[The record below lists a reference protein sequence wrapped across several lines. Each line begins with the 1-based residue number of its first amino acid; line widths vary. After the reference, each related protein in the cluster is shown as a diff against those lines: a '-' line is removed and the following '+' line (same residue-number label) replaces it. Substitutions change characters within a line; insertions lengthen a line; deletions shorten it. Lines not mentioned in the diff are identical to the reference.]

1 MVDGEEW
8 LSDETMDESD
18 WYTTDV
24 ATLGDRL
31 VALREQAQ
39 LSQADLARKLGVK
52 KSTLVAWEEDRNEP
66 RANRLQ
72 MLSGIL
78 GVSLK
83 WLLTGEGDE
92 VEIDADPQAA
102 VDVALLSEIR
112 EIRAQLLSATNR
124 LALLEKRLRKG
135 SE

>member
-8 LSDETMDESD
+8 LSDEAMDESD

-78 GVSLK
+78 GVSL
-83 WLLTGEGDE
+83 LLASAQP
-92 VEIDADPQAA
+92 VRAP
-102 VDVALLSEIR
+102 
-112 EIRAQLLSATNR
+112 RAQAE
-124 LALLEKRLRKG
+124 AA
-135 SE
+135 

>member
-1 MVDGEEW
+1 MVDSNEW
-8 LSDETMDESD
+8 HSDEAIEESQ
-18 WYTTDV
+18 WYSTEV

-39 LSQADLARKLGVK
+39 LSQADLSRKLGVK

-92 VEIDADPQAA
+92 VDFNADPQDAI
-102 VDVALLSEIR
+102 DVAMLTEIR
-112 EIRAQLLSATNR
+112 EIRAQLLASTNR
-124 LALLEKRLRKG
+124 LAYLEKRLRKG

>member
-1 MVDGEEW
+1 
-8 LSDETMDESD
+8 
-18 WYTTDV
+18 
-24 ATLGDRL
+24 
-31 VALREQAQ
+31 
-39 LSQADLARKLGVK
+39 
-52 KSTLVAWEEDRNEP
+52 
-66 RANRLQ
+66 

-102 VDVALLSEIR
+102 VDIALLSEIR